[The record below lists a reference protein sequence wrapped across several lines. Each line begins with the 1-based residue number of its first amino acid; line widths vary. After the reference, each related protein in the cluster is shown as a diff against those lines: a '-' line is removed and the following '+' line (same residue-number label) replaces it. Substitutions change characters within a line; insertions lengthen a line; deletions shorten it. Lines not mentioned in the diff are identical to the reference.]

1 MNLCRPSAQIGLG
14 AYIWIDKPYK
24 TNEILSLPTTA
35 RSISCVT
42 DIRDKNEFEG
52 EIVKTHKYWA
62 VGALACIFRSKVQLR
77 KVKK

>member
-14 AYIWIDKPYK
+14 AYIWIYK
-24 TNEILSLPTTA
+24 ILSLPRTA

>member
-1 MNLCRPSAQIGLG
+1 MPR
-14 AYIWIDKPYK
+14 
-24 TNEILSLPTTA
+24 TA

-77 KVKK
+77 KVKKQKKIRIFMQFGNICYGIWFA

>member
-1 MNLCRPSAQIGLG
+1 MPR
-14 AYIWIDKPYK
+14 
-24 TNEILSLPTTA
+24 TA

>member
-1 MNLCRPSAQIGLG
+1 M
-14 AYIWIDKPYK
+14 
-24 TNEILSLPTTA
+24 TA

-42 DIRDKNEFEG
+42 DIRDKTEFEG